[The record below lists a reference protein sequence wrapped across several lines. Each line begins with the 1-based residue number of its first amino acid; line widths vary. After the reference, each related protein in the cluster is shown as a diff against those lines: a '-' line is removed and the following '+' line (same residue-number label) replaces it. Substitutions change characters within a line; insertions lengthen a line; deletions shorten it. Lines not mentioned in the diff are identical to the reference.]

1 VKVKQLAEAISLLCI
16 AGPLAVAANAQ
27 TTTPA
32 SPTAPPATQKV
43 EKIEITG
50 SSIKRVQSETALPLQ
65 VITKDEIDKAGIV
78 SAEQLVTLISANG
91 NGADNLSSNMGV
103 INNGPTFRNNFG
115 NASAN
120 LRGIGSSSTLV
131 LLNSRRVSLHGAKGF
146 SVDLSSIPLA
156 AIERVE
162 VLKDGASALYGTDA
176 VGGVINFIT
185 KKEFKGAVLTA
196 FADAT
201 HDGGGNIYRGSM
213 LAGAGDIATQRWNAF
228 VSLTFDRQEVLDPS
242 KRSFVNGYQPDR
254 GLSPDTVGGPWAT
267 LRGANGSA
275 LTPSFTTPQTG
286 STLLTRAN
294 LLSFQNRCS
303 DGLQMSQYDFVLW
316 ATPSFRFAC
325 AYDYGGQQILIQPV
339 DRANA
344 VGRAT
349 WAISDNHS
357 LNVEVTGYKTK
368 ARRAFEFSQIT
379 TAVGVNA
386 YPVNGPFY
394 QNLQQFIPS
403 FNPNL
408 PFIYSWRCVSCGKRT
423 IETETQAYR
432 ALAALE
438 GVIGRFDYKLGAST
452 GKSEADS
459 LLVDGY
465 MRNSLFN
472 PLLAS
477 GVVNIFLLPG
487 QTQTPAT
494 QALIDAAKATGTK
507 LFGGRATLKT
517 VDGAVSGEFF
527 QLPGGPIGVAAGF
540 DWRKEGY
547 RFSNGATAVPAGE
560 VIRDAPFDAEFPLV
574 SRTIKAI
581 YTEAALPLDKTFELT
596 MAVRRDNYSDFGD
609 TTNPKFSIKWNPT
622 KDTLVRASYNRGFR
636 APSFFQL
643 YTAVSEAVVP
653 GNLADPV
660 LCPLS
665 PNNDPAVCAIRP
677 LARQG
682 GNPDLQPEK
691 SKQFSVGLVFAP
703 TDWLTANIDRWQ
715 LKRSGVIQQLTPQ
728 QVVANFTTFPENLV
742 RGTDGRLTG
751 PGGYIRAGF
760 VNADG
765 DILKGYE
772 IGLQAN
778 TRLGNG
784 KLKAEINGTYMDSV
798 KSRIFKSQPYV
809 EQVGN
814 HTFPNLYIRWKHV
827 ASATYSEG
835 PWAITGTQQFTGGY
849 RDEVPFT
856 PPPGFRQDVSSYV
869 RYNLSVGYTGFKN
882 LSLRGGIKN
891 LLNTDPPFTAHNVD
905 FSPGTGWEA
914 RVGDPRGRAYTL
926 SATYTF
932 K

>member
-1 VKVKQLAEAISLLCI
+1 VKVRQLVEAVSLLCI
-16 AGPLAVAANAQ
+16 AGPAALTAAAQ
-27 TTTPA
+27 T
-32 SPTAPPATQKV
+32 PPATPAPPQKV

-50 SSIKRVQSETALPLQ
+50 SSIKRVQAETALPLQ
-65 VITKDEIDKAGIV
+65 VITKEEIDKAGIV
-78 SAEQLVTLISANG
+78 SAEQLVMLISANG

-103 INNGPTFRNNFG
+103 INSGPTFRNNFG

-120 LRGIGSSSTLV
+120 IRGIGSSSTLV

-162 VLKDGASALYGTDA
+162 VLKDGASAVYGTDA

-185 KKEFKGAVLTA
+185 KKEYKGAQITG

-201 HDGGGNIYRGSM
+201 HDGGGNIYRGSL
-213 LAGAGDIATQRWNAF
+213 LAGTGDLAKSRFNAF
-228 VSLTFDRQEVLDPS
+228 VSLTFDRQEKLDPE
-242 KRSFVNGYQPDR
+242 KRDFVNGYQPER
-254 GLSPDTVGGPWAT
+254 GLTPDTVGGPWAT
-267 LRGANGSA
+267 LRGAAGSA
-275 LTPSFTTPQTG
+275 LAASFTSPLSG

-303 DGLQMSQYDFVLW
+303 DGYQMSQYDFNLW

-325 AYDYGGQQILIQPV
+325 AYDYGGQQLLIQEV

-344 VGRAT
+344 VGRVN
-349 WAISDNHS
+349 WAFSDNHT
-357 LNVEVTGYKTK
+357 VVAEVTGYKTT
-368 ARRAFEFSQIT
+368 ARRAFEYSQIT

-423 IETETQAYR
+423 IDTDTKAYR
-432 ALAALE
+432 ALLALE
-438 GVIGRFDYKLGAST
+438 GVLGRFDYKLGYSQ
-452 GKSEADS
+452 GNSRADS
-459 LLVDGY
+459 VLKDGY
-465 MRNSLFN
+465 MKNSVFN

-487 QTQTPAT
+487 QSQTPQT

-507 LFGGRATLKT
+507 LFGGEATLKSF
-517 VDGAVSGEFF
+517 DGAISGEVW

-547 RFSNGATAVPAGE
+547 KFANGATAVPAGE
-560 VIRDAPFDAEFPLV
+560 VIRDAPFDPEFPRV
-574 SRTIKAI
+574 SRTIKAV
-581 YTEAALPLDKTFELT
+581 YAEAALPLHKTFET
-596 MAVRRDNYSDFGD
+596 TVAVRRDDYSDFGD
-609 TTNPKFSIKWNPT
+609 TVNPKFSFKWNPT
-622 KDTLVRASYNRGFR
+622 QSLLFRGSYNRGFR

-643 YTAVSEAVVP
+643 YGAVTEAIVP

-660 LCPLS
+660 LCPLT
-665 PNNDPAVCAIRP
+665 PNDPAVCAIRP

-682 GNPDLQPEK
+682 GNPALRPEK
-691 SKQFSVGLVFAP
+691 SKQFSGGLVIAP
-703 TDWLTANIDRWQ
+703 TDWLTANIDLWELRR
-715 LKRSGVIQQLTPQ
+715 KGVIYQLTPQ

-765 DILKGYE
+765 DILKGAE
-772 IGLQAN
+772 VGVQFS
-778 TRLGNG
+778 TRMGNG
-784 KLKAEINGTYMDSV
+784 KFKGEVNGTYLKSA
-798 KSRIFKSQPYV
+798 KSRIFVTQPYT
-809 EQVGN
+809 EQVGK

-827 ASATYSEG
+827 ASGTYSEG
-835 PWAITGTQQFTGGY
+835 PWAVTLTQQYTGGY
-849 RDEVPFT
+849 QDERPAN
-856 PPPGFRQDVSSYV
+856 PPPTFKPDVDSYIL
-869 RYNLSVGYTGFKN
+869 YNVSVGYTGFKN
-882 LSLRGGIKN
+882 VSLRAGIKN
-891 LLNTDPPFTAHNVD
+891 ILNTDPPFTAHNVD

-914 RVGDPRGRAYTL
+914 RVADPRGRAYTL
-926 SATYTF
+926 SVTYTF

>member
-1 VKVKQLAEAISLLCI
+1 MKVKQLAQVVSLLCI
-16 AGPLAVAANAQ
+16 AGPIALPAIAQ
-27 TTTPA
+27 TTPTP
-32 SPTAPPATQKV
+32 PPAPQKV

-50 SSIKRVQSETALPLQ
+50 SSIKRVQNETALPLQ
-65 VITKDEIDKAGIV
+65 VITKEEIDKAGIV
-78 SAEQLVTLISANG
+78 SAEQLVTMISANG

-103 INNGPTFRNNFG
+103 INSGPTFRNNFG

-131 LLNSRRVSLHGAKGF
+131 LLNGRRVSLHGAKGF

-162 VLKDGASALYGTDA
+162 VLKDGASSLYGTDA

-185 KKEFKGAVLTA
+185 KKEYKGVQLQA
-196 FADAT
+196 FADST
-201 HDGGGNIYRGSM
+201 DEGGGNIYRGNI
-213 LAGAGDIATQRWNAF
+213 LAGFGDIAKDRFNAF
-228 VSLTFDRQEVLDPS
+228 ASVTFDRQERLDPE
-242 KRSFVNGYQPDR
+242 KRDFVNGYQPDR

-267 LRGANGSA
+267 LRGATGSA
-275 LTPSFTTPQTG
+275 LTASFTTPSTG
-286 STLLTRAN
+286 TTLLTRAN

-303 DGLQMSQYDFVLW
+303 DGYQMSQYDYVLW
-316 ATPSFRFAC
+316 NTASFRYAC
-325 AYDYGGQQILIQPV
+325 AYDYGGQQILIQAV
-339 DRANA
+339 DRVNA
-344 VGRAT
+344 VGRAS
-349 WAISDNHS
+349 WNFSENHM
-357 LNVEVTGYKTK
+357 LNVEFTGYKTK
-368 ARRAFEFSQIT
+368 ARRAFEYSQIT
-379 TAVGVNA
+379 TAVGTNA

-394 QNLQQFIPS
+394 QNLQQYIPS
-403 FNPNL
+403 FDPSK

-423 IETETQAYR
+423 IETETEAYR

-459 LLVDGY
+459 TLIDGY

-477 GVVNIFLLPG
+477 GLVNIFLLPG
-487 QTQTPAT
+487 QTQTPST
-494 QALIDAAKATGTK
+494 QALIDAAKATGTN
-507 LFGGRATLKT
+507 LFGGRATLKS
-517 VDGAVSGEFF
+517 VDGVISGEFF
-527 QLPGGPIGVAAGF
+527 KLPGGPIGVAAGF

-560 VIRDAPFDAEFPLV
+560 VIRDAPFDAEFPIV

-581 YTEAALPLDKTFELT
+581 YTEAALPLDKTFEFT
-596 MAVRRDNYSDFGD
+596 VAVRRDKYSDFGD
-609 TTNPKFSIKWNPT
+609 TTNPKYSFKWNPIQEV
-622 KDTLVRASYNRGFR
+622 LFRGSYNRGFR

-643 YTAVSEAVVP
+643 YTAQSEAIVP
-653 GNLADPV
+653 GNLADPI
-660 LCPLS
+660 LCPQS
-665 PNNDPAVCAIRP
+665 TNNDPAVCAIRP

-691 SKQFSVGLVFAP
+691 SKQRSLGVVFAP
-703 TDWLTANIDRWQ
+703 TDWMTATLDAWELRR
-715 LKRSGVIQQLTPQ
+715 KGVIQQLTPQ
-728 QVVANFTTFPENLV
+728 QVVTNYTTFPENLV

-772 IGLQAN
+772 IGVQAN
-778 TRLGNG
+778 TKLGNG
-784 KLKAEINGTYMDSV
+784 KLKGEINGTYM
-798 KSRIFKSQPYV
+798 KSALARIFSTQDYT
-809 EQVGN
+809 EQVGK

-827 ASATYSEG
+827 ASTTYSEG
-835 PWAITGTQQFTGGY
+835 PWSATFTQQYTGGY
-849 RDEVPFT
+849 QDERPAN
-856 PPPGFRQDVSSYV
+856 PPAGFRPEVDSYIL
-869 RYNLSVGYTGFKN
+869 YNVSVGYTGFKN
-882 LSLRGGIKN
+882 LTLRGGIKN
-891 LLNTDPPFTAHNVD
+891 IFNTDPPFTAHNVD

-914 RVGDPRGRAYTL
+914 RVGDPRGRAYTV